1 MKLISY
7 LIISFATAF
16 ILQYWIISIITTSK
30 SSHIHHNVGKLYLSL
45 FAASIMG
52 ILEVIIYDSYHNT
65 VSLFYYIGLGIAI
78 YAFAFMYKTQ
88 LNVSEA
94 DYLRQMIEASSRDLL
109 LSENIVNHTN
119 NMTIKTVATNIISKR
134 KRDLDMMTKMLSDE
148 KKTLPITKKE
158 AFSYNKASGL

>member
-7 LIISFATAF
+7 LLITFFTAF
-16 ILQYWIISIITTSK
+16 ILQYWIISIITTSN
-30 SSHIHHNVGKLYLSL
+30 INYVHHNTGKLYISL

-78 YAFAFMYKTQ
+78 YMFAFMYKTQ
-88 LNVSEA
+88 MNVSEA

-109 LSENIVNHTN
+109 LSQNLVEHTDN
-119 NMTIKTVATNIISKR
+119 TNMKTVATNIISKR
-134 KRDLDMMTKMLSDE
+134 KRDLDMMTKMLSEE
-148 KKTLPITKKE
+148 KTPLQITRKD
-158 AFSYNKASGL
+158 AFSYNKVSGL

>member
-1 MKLISY
+1 
-7 LIISFATAF
+7 
-16 ILQYWIISIITTSK
+16 
-30 SSHIHHNVGKLYLSL
+30 
-45 FAASIMG
+45 MG

-65 VSLFYYIGLGIAI
+65 ISLFYYIALGIAI
-78 YAFAFMYKTQ
+78 YGFAFMYKTQ
-88 LNVSEA
+88 FNVSEA

-109 LSENIVNHTN
+109 LSENLVNNTK

-134 KRDLDMMTKMLSDE
+134 KSDLDMMTKMLSD

>member
-7 LIISFATAF
+7 LIITFITAF
-16 ILQYWIISIITTSK
+16 ILQYWIISIVTTS
-30 SSHIHHNVGKLYLSL
+30 SMNYVQHNTGKMYISL

-78 YAFAFMYKTQ
+78 YGFAFMYKTQ
-88 LNVSEA
+88 MNVSEA

-109 LSENIVNHTN
+109 LSENLVNHSD
-119 NMTIKTVATNIISKR
+119 NMTMKTVATNIISKR
-134 KRDLDMMTKMLSDE
+134 KRDLDMMTKMLHDE
-148 KKTLPITKKE
+148 KKLPITKKE
-158 AFSYNKASGL
+158 AFSYNRASGL

>member
-7 LIISFATAF
+7 LIITFITAF
-16 ILQYWIISIITTSK
+16 ILQYWIISIITTSNM
-30 SSHIHHNVGKLYLSL
+30 SYVQHNTGKMYISL

-78 YAFAFMYKTQ
+78 YGFAFMYKTQ
-88 LNVSEA
+88 MNVSEA

-109 LSENIVNHTN
+109 LSENLVKNTD
-119 NMTIKTVATNIISKR
+119 NMTMKTVATNIISKR
-134 KRDLDMMTKMLSDE
+134 KRDLDMMTKMLHDE
-148 KKTLPITKKE
+148 KTLPITKKE
-158 AFSYNKASGL
+158 AFSYNRASGL

>member
-7 LIISFATAF
+7 LIITFITAF
-16 ILQYWIISIITTSK
+16 ILQYWIISIITTSN
-30 SSHIHHNVGKLYLSL
+30 SSYIHHNTGKLYISL

-65 VSLFYYIGLGIAI
+65 ISLFYYIALGIAI
-78 YAFAFMYKTQ
+78 YGFAFMYKTQ
-88 LNVSEA
+88 FNVSEA

-109 LSENIVNHTN
+109 LSENLVNNTK

-134 KRDLDMMTKMLSDE
+134 KSDLDMMTKMLSD